1 MKNYLQKWFHSDK
14 GTIYITFFVF
24 QSSWAKKTYVRRSP
38 ALDTCFSQALTQ
50 LSFLPSLLP
59 FSPPPHLLSAPFP
72 DFFFLSPHLLSS
84 IITTAALLPFFTSS
98 PPPPPPLPSPPS
110 PRSSISLTSLLPL
123 FRLLR
128 FLLLPF
134 APGVA
139 HGEEEQPALFCSSG
153 LSSSCRTQ
161 MVIMELHINWLC
173 WKLTVAVKGSRQP
186 VPVCPCARWCIGSS
200 WWTRCLHSAPL
211 LLRSAQKWYGGSL
224 ISVSL
229 YFQPVPSCLSM
240 FWGSNGDRVFRMW
253 MLMIH
258 FAPIYISCN

>member
-1 MKNYLQKWFHSDK
+1 MDH
-14 GTIYITFFVF
+14 
-24 QSSWAKKTYVRRSP
+24 
-38 ALDTCFSQALTQ
+38 
-50 LSFLPSLLP
+50 
-59 FSPPPHLLSAPFP
+59 
-72 DFFFLSPHLLSS
+72 
-84 IITTAALLPFFTSS
+84 AALLLFFPSSSSSS
-98 PPPPPPLPSPPS
+98 PITPSSLPPP
-110 PRSSISLTSLLPL
+110 SSILLLTSLLPL
-123 FRLLR
+123 FRLLH

-224 ISVSL
+224 ISISL
-229 YFQPVPSCLSM
+229 YFQPVPSCLLTFQGSKM
-240 FWGSNGDRVFRMW
+240 WVFGCGSEDCDFAVVDAFYFTIASKLFWFKASWNGWQSACF
-253 MLMIH
+253 L
-258 FAPIYISCN
+258 

>member
-1 MKNYLQKWFHSDK
+1 MEKLMSDDPMRIYPLHHLYRILVSARHSLN
-14 GTIYITFFVF
+14 F
-24 QSSWAKKTYVRRSP
+24 P
-38 ALDTCFSQALTQ
+38 
-50 LSFLPSLLP
+50 SFLPCFLSNLLLTYFLLPFLIFFFSILTYFPLSSQLLP
-59 FSPPPHLLSAPFP
+59 FSPSSHPH
-72 DFFFLSPHLLSS
+72 
-84 IITTAALLPFFTSS
+84 
-98 PPPPPPLPSPPS
+98 PPPPPLPSPPS

-253 MLMIH
+253 MLMIVIW
-258 FAPIYISCN
+258 FILYQSTCLLIKYY